1 MTNLS
6 GANLNNGAAVG
17 PQGEG
22 RDSPSR
28 FPKYPE
34 YKNSGHEWVGEIP
47 SHWYVYRSKNIFSE
61 RNVKALESD
70 EQLTASQKYG
80 VIPQRLFSELEGQK
94 VMQVILGRDILKKAE
109 VNDFVIS
116 MRSFQ
121 GGLEFCSYSGAVSSA
136 YVPLYANREI
146 DNRFF
151 KHLFKSVSFISALQN
166 TSNLVRDGQALRY
179 NNFVQ
184 LSLPFP
190 SLNEQRTIGAFLDH
204 ETARIDALI
213 EDQQRLIE
221 LLKEKRQAVISHAIT
236 KGLDPTV
243 PMKDSGVEWLGE
255 VPAHWKVSKLGH
267 YAQILTGFPFPSASF
282 SHDESDVRLLRG
294 ANIGVGSL
302 KWIDTV
308 YWELNEG
315 DELSSYLMTEGQIVL
330 GMDRPWISEGM
341 RIARVTQD
349 DMPCLLLQRV
359 AAITPNAGI
368 NDEYLYCLLASELFK
383 AYVEPDLT
391 GVSVPHISPEQIL
404 SFQIPVPHID
414 EQRKISRFIKDQL
427 DQMSALFQQAS
438 ESVELLQ
445 ERRAAL
451 ISAAVTGKID
461 VRGWQPPVS
470 IQAPKFEVAEA
481 V

>member
-1 MTNLS
+1 M
-6 GANLNNGAAVG
+6 
-17 PQGEG
+17 
-22 RDSPSR
+22 
-28 FPKYPE
+28 
-34 YKNSGHEWVGEIP
+34 
-47 SHWYVYRSKNIFSE
+47 
-61 RNVKALESD
+61 KALESD

-136 YVPLYANREI
+136 YVPLYANRGI

-190 SLNEQRTIGAFLDH
+190 SLNEQRTIGEFLDH

-213 EDQQRLIE
+213 EEQQRLIE
-221 LLKEKRQAVISHAIT
+221 LLKEKRQAVISHAVT
-236 KGLDPTV
+236 KGLNPTV

-255 VPAHWKVSKLGH
+255 VPAHWTVAPIKFFFEFLDGQRIPIK
-267 YAQILTGFPFPSASF
+267 AE
-282 SHDESDVRLLRG
+282 DRG
-294 ANIGVGSL
+294 AMQGDYPYYGASGI
-302 KWIDTV
+302 IDYVNDFIFEEDLVLVSEDGANLLMRSTPIAFV
-308 YWELNEG
+308 AQGKYWVNNHAH
-315 DELSSYLMTEGQIVL
+315 II
-330 GMDRPWISEGM
+330 RP
-341 RIARVTQD
+341 QD
-349 DMPCLLLQRV
+349 DSLTYWVEVIEQQDLTNYVTGSAQPKLTAEALGSIKIAVPPTGSER
-359 AAITPNAGI
+359 AAIQAFILEIDAELGA
-368 NDEYLYCLLASELFK
+368 LLTEA
-383 AYVEPDLT
+383 AC
-391 GVSVPHISPEQIL
+391 GV
-404 SFQIPVPHID
+404 
-414 EQRKISRFIKDQL
+414 R
-427 DQMSALFQQAS
+427 
-438 ESVELLQ
+438 LLQ
-445 ERRAAL
+445 ERRSAL

-470 IQAPKFEVAEA
+470 TPATEPAVAEA

>member
-1 MTNLS
+1 MIQFKPYPIYKDAGVEWLGDVPGHWKVFSLKRSVDGCTNGLW
-6 GANLNNGAAVG
+6 GDEPDGENDLVVIRVADFDRATCRVG
-17 PQGEG
+17 L
-22 RDSPSR
+22 D
-28 FPKYPE
+28 KLT
-34 YKNSGHEWVGEIP
+34 
-47 SHWYVYRSKNIFSE
+47 YRSITQKE
-61 RNVKALESD
+61 RTS
-70 EQLTASQKYG
+70 
-80 VIPQRLFSELEGQK
+80 RLLQSGDLLIEKSGGGEKTLVGCVVLFEHE
-94 VMQVILGRDILKKAE
+94 
-109 VNDFVIS
+109 
-116 MRSFQ
+116 FQ
-121 GGLEFCSYSGAVSSA
+121 A
-136 YVPLYANREI
+136 I
-146 DNRFF
+146 
-151 KHLFKSVSFISALQN
+151 
-166 TSNLVRDGQALRY
+166 TSNFVARMRPLPSFDSGFLCYAFDSLYQGKV
-179 NNFVQ
+179 NFPAIKQ
-184 LSLPFP
+184 TTGIQNLDSESYLQERFCFP
-190 SLNEQRTIGAFLDH
+190 TLAEQTQIARFLGH

-213 EDQQRLIE
+213 EEQQLLIE
-221 LLKEKRQAVISHAIT
+221 LLKEKRQAVISHAVT

-243 PMKDSGVEWLGE
+243 PMNDSGVEWLGE
-255 VPAHWKVSKLGH
+255 VPTHWKVSKLGH

-308 YWELNEG
+308 YWELDEG

-359 AAITPNAGI
+359 AAITPSAGL
-368 NDEYLYCLLASELFK
+368 NDEYLYCLLASALFK

-445 ERRAAL
+445 ERRSAL

-461 VRGWQPPVS
+461 VRGWQPPAGT
-470 IQAPKFEVAEA
+470 QAPEPAVAEA
-481 V
+481 S

>member
-6 GANLNNGAAVG
+6 GANLNNGTAVG
-17 PQGEG
+17 PQGES

-213 EDQQRLIE
+213 EEQQRLIE
-221 LLKEKRQAVISHAIT
+221 LLKEKRQAVISHAVT

-255 VPAHWKVSKLGH
+255 VPAHWELKKLRHIGH
-267 YAQILTGFPFPSASF
+267 ARNGLTYSPEDVVDFSDSATLVLRSSNIQKARISLEDNVYVEKRIPEALRVREGDLLICSRNGSRALIGKNALIPKELDGQSFGAFMMVFRSGVNEFIYWVLNSPIFDYQSSTFLTATINQLTNENLGGMLAPFPPSA
-282 SHDESDVRLLRG
+282 EQ
-294 ANIGVGSL
+294 A
-302 KWIDTV
+302 
-308 YWELNEG
+308 E
-315 DELSSYLMTEGQIVL
+315 IVL
-330 GMDRPWISEGM
+330 FLTEKSQEIDILISEVQG
-341 RIARVTQD
+341 
-349 DMPCLLLQRV
+349 
-359 AAITPNAGI
+359 G
-368 NDEYLYCLLASELFK
+368 
-383 AYVEPDLT
+383 
-391 GVSVPHISPEQIL
+391 
-404 SFQIPVPHID
+404 
-414 EQRKISRFIKDQL
+414 
-427 DQMSALFQQAS
+427 
-438 ESVELLQ
+438 VELLY
-445 ERRAAL
+445 ERRSAL

-461 VRGWQPPVS
+461 VRGWQPPTNT
-470 IQAPKFEVAEA
+470 QAPELAVAEA

>member
-1 MTNLS
+1 MTFS
-6 GANLNNGAAVG
+6 
-17 PQGEG
+17 
-22 RDSPSR
+22 S
-28 FPKYPE
+28 YPE
-34 YKNSGHEWVGEIP
+34 YKSSGHEWVGEIP
-47 SHWYVYRSKNIFSE
+47 SHWLIYRSKNIFSE

-80 VIPQRLFSELEGQK
+80 VIPQKLFSALEDQK

-109 VNDFVIS
+109 INDFVIS

-136 YVPLYANREI
+136 YVPLFANREI

-151 KHLFKSVSFISALQN
+151 KHLFKSIPFISALQN

-213 EDQQRLIE
+213 EEQQRLIE
-221 LLKEKRQAVISHAIT
+221 LLKEKRQAVISHAVT

-243 PMKDSGVEWLGE
+243 SMKESGVEWLGE
-255 VPAHWKVSKLGH
+255 VPAHWVVRKLKNLVSVRGGS
-267 YAQILTGFPFPSASF
+267 TPSK
-282 SHDESDVRLLRG
+282 EVEL
-294 ANIGVGSL
+294 
-302 KWIDTV
+302 
-308 YWELNEG
+308 YWEGEIPWVSPKDMKSERISDSIDHVSELAIEDGGLNIVRSG
-315 DELSSYLMTEGQIVL
+315 AVLIVVRGMILIHSVPVAITDVDVTINQDMKAMAPGAELSSDYLSLMLQGVRDAVFQYIDSSAHGTRKLEWERFEL
-330 GMDRPWISEGM
+330 MDLPIPPHEEQV
-341 RIARVTQD
+341 RV
-349 DMPCLLLQRV
+349 V
-359 AAITPNAGI
+359 
-368 NDEYLYCLLASELFK
+368 
-383 AYVEPDLT
+383 
-391 GVSVPHISPEQIL
+391 
-404 SFQIPVPHID
+404 
-414 EQRKISRFIKDQL
+414 RFIEEQKHAIDDLAEQAA
-427 DQMSALFQQAS
+427 SAIALMN
-438 ESVELLQ
+438 
-445 ERRAAL
+445 ERRSAL

-470 IQAPKFEVAEA
+470 TQAPKFEVAEA

>member
-221 LLKEKRQAVISHAIT
+221 LLKEKRQAVISHAVT

-255 VPAHWKVSKLGH
+255 VPAHWDVLPVWMLFQMGRGRV
-267 YAQILTGFPFPSASF
+267 I
-282 SHDESDVRLLRG
+282 SHDEIAENSGDYPVYSSQTERDGVMGSIDTYDFEGDYLTWTTDG
-294 ANIGVGSL
+294 ANAGTVFRRSGKFNCTNVCGTLLPKRKDDDLRYFVDAVGICTAAFIRHDINP
-302 KWIDTV
+302 K
-308 YWELNEG
+308 
-315 DELSSYLMTEGQIVL
+315 LMNNVMASIKVPVPPLMEQIA
-330 GMDRPWISEGM
+330 
-341 RIARVTQD
+341 IA
-349 DMPCLLLQRV
+349 
-359 AAITPNAGI
+359 
-368 NDEYLYCLLASELFK
+368 
-383 AYVEPDLT
+383 AYVSGFKDKETVLIQEAFT
-391 GVSVPHISPEQIL
+391 GIS
-404 SFQIPVPHID
+404 
-414 EQRKISRFIKDQL
+414 
-427 DQMSALFQQAS
+427 
-438 ESVELLQ
+438 LLQ
-445 ERRAAL
+445 ERRSAL

-461 VRGWQPPVS
+461 VRGWQPPAS
-470 IQAPKFEVAEA
+470 AQAPESAVAEA
-481 V
+481 N

>member
-1 MTNLS
+1 MTFSSYPDYKSS
-6 GANLNNGAAVG
+6 G
-17 PQGEG
+17 
-22 RDSPSR
+22 
-28 FPKYPE
+28 Y
-34 YKNSGHEWVGEIP
+34 EWVGEIP
-47 SHWYVYRSKNIFSE
+47 SHWHIYRSKNIFSE

-80 VIPQRLFSELEGQK
+80 VIPQKLFSELEGQK

-136 YVPLYANREI
+136 YVPLYANRKI

-166 TSNLVRDGQALRY
+166 TSNLVRDGQVLRY

-204 ETARIDALI
+204 ETVRIDALI
-213 EDQQRLIE
+213 EEHQRLIE
-221 LLKEKRQAVISHAIT
+221 LLKEKRQAMISHAVT

-255 VPAHWKVSKLGH
+255 VPAHWGITNIKRVGSIRYGIGEPPQYYPEGMPLIRATNVHAGKLFSEGLVFVDPAEIPARRIVWLEPGDIVVVRSGAYTGDSAIIPDDYGQCIAGFDMVLRCHSAQPGFIQFALLSKYLKEGQLDLEKMRAAQPHLNAEELG
-267 YAQILTGFPFPSASF
+267 ACMLVLPAMEEQIKIVEFLQIRCSEFDILTTEAERAKSF
-282 SHDESDVRLLRG
+282 
-294 ANIGVGSL
+294 
-302 KWIDTV
+302 
-308 YWELNEG
+308 
-315 DELSSYLMTEGQIVL
+315 
-330 GMDRPWISEGM
+330 
-341 RIARVTQD
+341 
-349 DMPCLLLQRV
+349 
-359 AAITPNAGI
+359 
-368 NDEYLYCLLASELFK
+368 
-383 AYVEPDLT
+383 
-391 GVSVPHISPEQIL
+391 
-404 SFQIPVPHID
+404 
-414 EQRKISRFIKDQL
+414 
-427 DQMSALFQQAS
+427 
-438 ESVELLQ
+438 LQ
-445 ERRAAL
+445 ERRSVL

-461 VRGWQPPVS
+461 VRGWQPSDS
-470 IQAPKFEVAEA
+470 IQTPELAVAEA